1 MVEGTKGSHHKEG
14 SKKMSKNSTV
24 CAGIDTGKYKLDVAI
39 DESADQLQVDNSP
52 AGYRCLS
59 AWLRQRRVERIGIEA
74 SGGYEQAVVS
84 FLRADGFVVIV
95 FQPVQVRA
103 YAKFVL
109 QHAKNDNIDAV
120 LIARCT
126 AAATDIHEPPD
137 ARLAPLA
144 QRLTMIEQLT
154 QDVAQVK
161 TRREA
166 CWDQRIRE
174 FWKQEI
180 DRFKRLLQ
188 AELKQLVAAIREHRD
203 LATRLDLI
211 ASVDGIGLRTA
222 VAILVRM
229 PEIGRVSIGASSNHG
244 RSCSCRQLVD
254 SPRGAMTAEASTP
267 LHFVEIYPL
276 RRSMA
281 APHAASLSSSRS
293 NPRSR

>member
-24 CAGIDTGKYKLDVAI
+24 CSGIDTGKYKLDVAI
-39 DESADQLQVDNSP
+39 DESADQMQGDNSP

-59 AWLRQRRVERIGIEA
+59 AWLRQREVERIGIEA

-84 FLRADGFVVIV
+84 FLRAGGFVVIV

-154 QDVAQVK
+154 EDVAQLK

-166 CWDQRIRE
+166 CRDTRIRA

-180 DRFKRLLQ
+180 DRLKRLLQ
-188 AELKQLVAAIREHRD
+188 GELKQLVAAIREHRD
-203 LATRLDLI
+203 LADRLDLI
-211 ASVDGIGLRTA
+211 AAWTA
-222 VAILVRM
+222 SARAQRSPFWCACPRSAASAANRPPPSPALLPMTMTAANDEVCDISKGDANDC
-229 PEIGRVSIGASSNHG
+229 GRAFTRRHCRRSSIGMPN
-244 RSCSCRQLVD
+244 
-254 SPRGAMTAEASTP
+254 
-267 LHFVEIYPL
+267 
-276 RRSMA
+276 
-281 APHAASLSSSRS
+281 
-293 NPRSR
+293 